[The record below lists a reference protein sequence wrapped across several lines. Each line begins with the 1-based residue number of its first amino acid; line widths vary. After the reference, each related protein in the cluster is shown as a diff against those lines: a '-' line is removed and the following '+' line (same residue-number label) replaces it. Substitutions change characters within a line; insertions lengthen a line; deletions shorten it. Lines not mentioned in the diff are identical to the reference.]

1 MPSIGSTILSAV
13 ILALWFTL
21 SACVVAQDKV
31 HFDTTKLSINGIALE
46 VEYAQTQQQRA
57 RGLMFRDELCSDCG
71 MLFRFVPAKQASM
84 WMKNTNIALD
94 VAFFD
99 RNGVITDIKPLQPH
113 DLTSVGASKVVT
125 YALEMNQGWFA
136 KHNVKAGDQI
146 IVNP

>member
-1 MPSIGSTILSAV
+1 MPSSGSSILSV
-13 ILALWFTL
+13 LILVLWFAL
-21 SACVVAQDKV
+21 SACVAAQDKV
-31 HFDTTKLSINGIALE
+31 HFDTTYLSINGIALE

-57 RGLMFRDELCSDCG
+57 RGLMFRDELCQDCG